1 MTELCYDD
9 VSVGDHIPT
18 LTVTVDETQMFF
30 FSAATYNGH
39 RIHYDKEWAR
49 AEGYDDVLVHGPLQ
63 AALLA
68 RALGDWIGGR
78 GRLVSFSVQ
87 NRAVAY
93 PGEPLSF
100 GGRVTGKRLDESGS
114 GLVDLDIAGRRDDT
128 VLMPGTATV
137 AAIVGIAELPAERR
151 PTGPPRFT
159 LDQYAL
165 LAKLVIEDAGVDPGR
180 VNGLLTHGVAESAMF
195 APATLCEYLGLAC
208 DFGERVDLGGASSA
222 GMVWRAAAAVE
233 LGICEAALAVVPG
246 SASVPHSARRPPP
259 ESNWYGASSNNY
271 GSPQAEFE
279 IPYGNVGQNAPY
291 AQIAQRYAAEFGYD
305 PAALA
310 KIAVDQRTNAC
321 AHPGAVFFGTP
332 ITAADVLDSPMIAD
346 PIHMLETVM
355 RVHGGAAVLIANAD
369 LARRGRHR
377 PVWIK
382 GFGEHIAFK
391 TPTYA
396 EDLLSTPIARAAER
410 AFAMAGLDRPDVDV
424 ASIYDCYTITVLMSL
439 EDAGFC
445 AKGQGMQWIGDHDLT
460 HRGDFPLNTAGGQLS
475 FGQAGMAGG
484 MHHVVDGARQI
495 MGRAGDAQVPGC
507 HTAFVTGNGGIMSEQ
522 VALLLQGE

>member
-1 MTELCYDD
+1 
-9 VSVGDHIPT
+9 
-18 LTVTVDETQMFF
+18 
-30 FSAATYNGH
+30 
-39 RIHYDKEWAR
+39 
-49 AEGYDDVLVHGPLQ
+49 
-63 AALLA
+63 
-68 RALGDWIGGR
+68 
-78 GRLVSFSVQ
+78 
-87 NRAVAY
+87 
-93 PGEPLSF
+93 
-100 GGRVTGKRLDESGS
+100 VTGLRGE
-114 GLVDLDIAGRRDDT
+114 
-128 VLMPGTATV
+128 

-151 PTGPPRFT
+151 PTRPPMFT

-165 LAKLVIEDAGVDPGR
+165 LAKMVVEDAGVDPSCI
-180 VNGLLTHGVAESAMF
+180 NGLLTHGVAESAMF
-195 APATLCEYLGLAC
+195 APATLCEYLGLAL
-208 DFGERVDLGGASSA
+208 DFGERVDLGGATSA

-233 LGICEAALAVVPG
+233 LGICDAVLAVVPG
-246 SASVPHSARRPPP
+246 SASVPQSERRPPSTP
-259 ESNWYGASSNNY
+259 NWYGASSNNY

-305 PAALA
+305 PAAVA

-321 AHPGAVFFGTP
+321 AHPGAVFHATR
-332 ITAADVLDSPMIAD
+332 ITVDDVLASPMIAD

-355 RVHGGAAVLIANAD
+355 RVHGGVGVLIANAD
-369 LARRGRHR
+369 IARQSRQR

-396 EDLLSTPIARAAER
+396 DDLVHTPIARAADK
-410 AFAMAGLDRPDVDV
+410 AFAMSGLDRSDVDV

-445 AKGQGMQWIGDHDLT
+445 AKGDGMSWVTDHDLT
-460 HRGDFPLNTAGGQLS
+460 YHGDFPLNTAGGQLS

-495 MGRAGDAQVPGC
+495 MGRAGDAQVPDC

-522 VALLLQGE
+522 VALLMRGE